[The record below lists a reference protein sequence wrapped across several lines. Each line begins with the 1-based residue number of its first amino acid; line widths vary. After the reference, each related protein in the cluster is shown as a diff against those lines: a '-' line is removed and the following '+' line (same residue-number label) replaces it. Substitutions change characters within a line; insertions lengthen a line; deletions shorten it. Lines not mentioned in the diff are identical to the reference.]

1 MKSPITRPT
10 RSTLR
15 STLRSP
21 RGKVLAAGVAVA
33 AVAMPVAL
41 AVPDASAATK
51 TGTVNTNGTGL
62 PLSVRSQANT
72 SSSVVK
78 QLANGS
84 KVSITC
90 YVRGET
96 VQGVWGATDLWNKVS
111 GGGYVSDGFLDTGSN
126 NPVVPKCGGGDTPT
140 PATYIKP
147 VKTGQITQ
155 RPGDPYSHNDIY
167 NKYAYDFAVPTG
179 TNVYASRGG
188 KVIVSGTSPYWQNG
202 TEVIVDHGSGVCSQY
217 IHLSSTKVAKGATV
231 KQGQAIALSGNTGN
245 STGPHLHFTLIDC
258 STRVGKPLPV
268 KW

>member
-1 MKSPITRPT
+1 MRTPT
-10 RSTLR
+10 LFNVRSVR
-15 STLRSP
+15 A
-21 RGKVLAAGVAVA
+21 KVAVVAVA
-33 AVAMPVAL
+33 AATVAVPVAL
-41 AVPDASAATK
+41 SVPDASAASK

-62 PLSVRSQANT
+62 PLSVRSKAST
-72 SSSVVK
+72 SGSVVK
-78 QLANGS
+78 TLADGS
-84 KVSITC
+84 KVTITC

-96 VQGVWGATDLWNKVS
+96 VQGVWGPTDLWNKVS
-111 GGGYVSDGFLDTGSN
+111 GGGYISDGFLFTGSDT
-126 NPVVPKCGGGDTPT
+126 PVVPKCDGGTTPA

-179 TNVYASRGG
+179 TNVYASRSG
-188 KVIVSGTSPYWQNG
+188 KVILAGTSPYWQNG

-217 IHLSSTKVAKGATV
+217 IHLSGTKVAKGATV

-258 STRVGKPLPV
+258 STRVGKQLPV